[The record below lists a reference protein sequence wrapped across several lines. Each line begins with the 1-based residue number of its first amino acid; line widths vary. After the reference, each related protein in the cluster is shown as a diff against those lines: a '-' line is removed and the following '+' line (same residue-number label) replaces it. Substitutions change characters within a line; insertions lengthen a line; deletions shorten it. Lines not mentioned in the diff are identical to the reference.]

1 MSKQNKEI
9 KIVITGNYKFKLGAA
24 LASVKL
30 ALMLMNPF
38 SRRENV
44 IVQIAQLQKK
54 GGAD

>member
-38 SRRENV
+38 SRRKDV